1 VSRVVWELL
10 AVQRTVE
17 ETADLLD
24 ARLITCTVLSDEH
37 RRLGTGDGWG
47 RYEQAGS
54 RSSVAS
60 TAIPQIQTDPLPDG
74 PWARPG
80 Q

>member
-47 RYEQAGS
+47 RYEQAGI
-54 RSSVAS
+54 
-60 TAIPQIQTDPLPDG
+60 TIQRGLDG
-74 PWARPG
+74 HPANPN
-80 Q
+80 